1 MDSSQRPS
9 LMELFASHLPEQQR
23 EELVKQEHQRQLA
36 EMAKRDREKVEEQ
49 RGRPMTELEELTG
62 AVAGHPLVEDE
73 SLLIHLAEEL
83 VEAAGEALRMA
94 KLVKGK
100 DPSDASANKVGS
112 YLAEEI
118 GDVENIY
125 AVIRERMDV
134 PAGFGRVKKMKRWL
148 ERLRE
153 AEG

>member
-1 MDSSQRPS
+1 
-9 LMELFASHLPEQQR
+9 
-23 EELVKQEHQRQLA
+23 
-36 EMAKRDREKVEEQ
+36 MAQRDRDAVEEQ

-62 AVAGHPLVEDE
+62 AVADHPMVDDE
-73 SLLIHLAEEL
+73 SLLMHLAEEL

-100 DPSDASANKVGS
+100 DPCDASANKVGS

-125 AVIRERMDV
+125 AVIRERMDL
-134 PAGFGRVKKMKRWL
+134 PAEFGRVKKMKRWL
-148 ERLRE
+148 ERLKE